1 MLGIVGIVGAIVA
14 SFCCVVGERFIL
26 KENFLIGRSRCNACR
41 APIRAVDLVPV
52 ISYIGLRGKSR
63 CCGETIPVSYVLI
76 ELLVGVS
83 WAVAYAK
90 WGVGQESMAYFA
102 LTCLLAIIT
111 VTDLRAMIIPNKILG
126 CFFLFFL
133 LFYLSTNQLIVTRIS
148 DSLLMLSFFLII
160 LLFQKDG
167 IGGGDIKL
175 FILLSFILG
184 LYKGMIILL
193 LSCACA
199 LVVGLIFRKKK
210 GQPFIFGPMI
220 ALVTLGS
227 ALVETSL
234 LKSLFPFW
242 SF

>member
-1 MLGIVGIVGAIVA
+1 MIFVVSFIGAVVA
-14 SFCCVVGERFIL
+14 SFCCVVGERYIL
-26 KENFLIGRSRCNACR
+26 NESFLAGRSRCNYCR
-41 APIRAVDLVPV
+41 ENVRLIDLIPV
-52 ISYIGLRGKSR
+52 ISYALLRGKSR
-63 CCGETIPVSYVLI
+63 CCRKKIPTDYVCI
-76 ELLVGVS
+76 ELLVSVS
-83 WAVAYAK
+83 WAIAYAK
-90 WGVGQESMAYFA
+90 WGISTESIGYAV
-102 LTCLLAIIT
+102 LTCLLSIIT
-111 VTDLRAMIIPNKILG
+111 ITDLRAMIIPNKILG

-193 LSCACA
+193 LSCAFA